1 MANSVDLDH
10 LIVLGFN
17 DTSTIVV
24 HFVWSP
30 RERDRV
36 EERDGQGRNKNRNEG
51 EETEEIKT
59 FPPLPFPAT
68 RIDSRPCPTV
78 IQYQLDAPV
87 TDLRHLISGLH
98 CLLRPVCPSAQ
109 GHENPNQLAHH

>member
-1 MANSVDLDH
+1 MANSVDLDQ

-17 DTSTIVV
+17 DTSTIVG

-36 EERDGQGRNKNRNEG
+36 EERDGQGRNKKRNES

-59 FPPLPFPAT
+59 F
-68 RIDSRPCPTV
+68 
-78 IQYQLDAPV
+78 
-87 TDLRHLISGLH
+87 
-98 CLLRPVCPSAQ
+98 LLYPYLLQ
-109 GHENPNQLAHH
+109 G